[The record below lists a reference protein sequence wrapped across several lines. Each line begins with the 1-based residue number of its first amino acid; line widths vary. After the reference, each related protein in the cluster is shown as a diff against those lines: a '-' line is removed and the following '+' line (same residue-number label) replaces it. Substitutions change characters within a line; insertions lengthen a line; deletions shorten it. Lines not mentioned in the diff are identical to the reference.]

1 VKREKRLLR
10 FFWGESSTGTTTFFI
25 PFVNIHDSKVLSFFP
40 SREGAFGGMKL
51 CWPRLRVHVMRSKVL
66 LTMNKSDIYGQL
78 ANAYVLTLSTR
89 IICGRDWKFIKH
101 TKSDQPGGA
110 YGLSLLSEQINA

>member
-1 VKREKRLLR
+1 
-10 FFWGESSTGTTTFFI
+10 
-25 PFVNIHDSKVLSFFP
+25 
-40 SREGAFGGMKL
+40 
-51 CWPRLRVHVMRSKVL
+51 
-66 LTMNKSDIYGQL
+66 MNKSDIDGQL